1 MEEENYSAAEL
12 LIREGVNINAGDM
25 DGWTPLHMACHC
37 QAVDMV
43 QLLLNVSLSPLILHL
58 ILLFSY
64 HVLIL
69 FLRVKLH
76 LKSVDV
82 RCSAFY
88 ITFKLLICLIC
99 SNELFLKL
107 NMELKYPKH
116 FKTVNVHIPEE

>member
-12 LIREGVNINAGDM
+12 LIREGVNINVEDV

-64 HVLIL
+64 CVLIL
-69 FLRVKLH
+69 FFT
-76 LKSVDV
+76 
-82 RCSAFY
+82 CEIY
-88 ITFKLLICLIC
+88 T
-99 SNELFLKL
+99 
-107 NMELKYPKH
+107 
-116 FKTVNVHIPEE
+116 